1 MGGSIGGSYMRKTFK
16 PIILLLTSLLLAGC
30 NFKFQYNVKGITT
43 DIEGGSSTEWDSGID
58 DAGSYKIKI
67 WVAETVESITNNQV
81 TSFKAQHPEF
91 NLDVTI
97 AKMDEP
103 EAATQMKK
111 DVANGADIYCFAQDQ
126 LANLKKSN
134 ALAKMPASLTKV
146 LSNINSDDSMKA
158 ATIDG
163 DVWAMPATSDN
174 GYFLYYD
181 KSVLSEA
188 DVEDLDTLLAK
199 AQSAGK
205 KFFYDAQN
213 GYYNAGFFLGAG
225 CENSWETNKSGRY
238 VKYNDTFNSENGVK
252 AAKALRTLVNSTAWR
267 NGNTV
272 SRFEDIACAVV
283 SGIWDYKVAQEILGD
298 KLGCTDLPSYTVDGQ
313 TYHLGSYDG
322 YKLFGVKP
330 QTDAKKMSVCRKLAL
345 YLAGEEGQRARFNL
359 QSWGPTNKVVAADP
373 RVMEHPA
380 LAALAKQHEFATIQ
394 GQCPGAWFNALT
406 ALEGEI
412 KNAAT
417 DDAIRAALQ
426 TYYNGL
432 EALLDED

>member
-1 MGGSIGGSYMRKTFK
+1 MRKTFK
-16 PIILLLTSLLLAGC
+16 PVFLLLTSLLLTGC
-30 NFKFQYNVKGITT
+30 NFTFQYNVKGITT
-43 DIEGGSSTEWDSGID
+43 DIAGGGSSEWDSGID

-67 WVAETVESITNNQV
+67 WVAETVESITNNEV
-81 TSFKAQHPEF
+81 TAFKAQHPEY

-111 DVANGADIYCFAQDQ
+111 DVSNGADIYCFAQDQ

-146 LSNINSDDSMKA
+146 LENLNTADSMQA

-181 KSVLSEA
+181 KSVLSES

-199 AQSAGK
+199 CNQAGK

-225 CENSWETNKSGRY
+225 CTNTWTTDKSGRY
-238 VKYNDTFNSENGVK
+238 KSYTDTFNSDNGVI

-272 SRFEDIACAVV
+272 SRFEDIAGAVV
-283 SGIWDYKVAQEILGD
+283 SGIWDYKVAEEILGSN
-298 KLGCTDLPSYTVDGQ
+298 LGCTDLPSYTVEGV
-313 TYHLGSYDG
+313 THHLGSYDG

-330 QTDAKKMSVCRKLAL
+330 QTDAKKQSVCRKLAL
-345 YLAGEEGQRARFNL
+345 YLAGEKGQQDRFNL
-359 QSWGPTNKVVAADP
+359 QNWGPTNKVVAADP
-373 RVMEHPA
+373 RVLDNPA

-412 KNAAT
+412 KTAQT
-417 DDAIRAALQ
+417 DDDIRRALQ